1 MFVVPGVRPAF
12 AEVTGVTIASRTV
25 VANGQPFGAVGS
37 YEKLIGTIA
46 FAIDPADARN
56 ARVVDLDR
64 ATRAADGRVHFTADL
79 FVLRPVDAARG
90 NGVLLF
96 EVANRGT
103 KGLLGR
109 FNGAASGAA
118 DPTAPADFGDG
129 FLMRQ
134 GYTLVWVGWEF
145 DLPPAALGLDAP
157 AADVPV
163 TSIEVDVIPDER
175 SPTLSLGASAPFYP
189 PASMNDE
196 ADTLT
201 VRDQQ
206 WERPVAVPRAR
217 WRFVETAPPTIR
229 MDDSFEPGRIYTVTY
244 RATGA
249 RVAGA
254 GMAALRDAASAFR
267 YRDDLP
273 VRGRAAY
280 IVGFSQ
286 SGRFLRQF
294 LRDGFNADERGRRA
308 YDAAWV
314 HIAGAAEGS
323 FNQRFAM
330 PRALHPYLA
339 LRRPLAE
346 DPQRPGSDVLL
357 AGYER
362 DQRPKVFYTNTSV
375 EYWAGR
381 AAALTH
387 VSEDGRRDLDLD
399 DTVRLYLLAGTQHG
413 ESAFPPRQTNGQAL
427 NNPTPQRA
435 VMRALLVGLHGWT
448 ARNEAPP
455 KSRYP
460 TLKDGSLVRVAAVR
474 FPAIPGVPNPRTI
487 AGPRVNCCGLPTAAS
502 PLPHLVPQVDA
513 DGNEI
518 GGIRVPEQ
526 AVPLATTTGWNFRA
540 ASRGNTGDIYSLL
553 GSYFP
558 FSATRDARQAANDP
572 RRAIDERYRSRADYL
587 RRIRAAADA
596 LVKDRYLLVDDVDAV
611 VQRAQQHWDTAT
623 APTRP

>member
-1 MFVVPGVRPAF
+1 
-12 AEVTGVTIASRTV
+12 
-25 VANGQPFGAVGS
+25 
-37 YEKLIGTIA
+37 
-46 FAIDPADARN
+46 
-56 ARVVDLDR
+56 
-64 ATRAADGRVHFTADL
+64 
-79 FVLRPVDAARG
+79 
-90 NGVLLF
+90 
-96 EVANRGT
+96 
-103 KGLLGR
+103 
-109 FNGAASGAA
+109 
-118 DPTAPADFGDG
+118 
-129 FLMRQ
+129 
-134 GYTLVWVGWEF
+134 
-145 DLPPAALGLDAP
+145 
-157 AADVPV
+157 
-163 TSIEVDVIPDER
+163 
-175 SPTLSLGASAPFYP
+175 
-189 PASMNDE
+189 
-196 ADTLT
+196 
-201 VRDQQ
+201 
-206 WERPVAVPRAR
+206 
-217 WRFVETAPPTIR
+217 

-249 RVAGA
+249 RVAGV

-267 YRDDLP
+267 YRDDMP
-273 VRGRAAY
+273 IRGRAAY
-280 IVGFSQ
+280 VVGFSQ

-308 YDAAWV
+308 YDAVWV

-330 PRALHPYLA
+330 PRALHPYLG

-346 DPQRPGSDVLL
+346 DSQRRGEDVLL
-357 AGYER
+357 SAYER
-362 DQRPKVFYTNTSV
+362 NQKPRVFYTNTSV

-399 DTVRLYLLAGTQHG
+399 DNVRLYLLAGTQHG
-413 ESAFPPRQTNGQAL
+413 ESAFPPRRTDGQAL

-460 TLKDGSLVRVAAVR
+460 TLKDGSLVRVDAVR
-474 FPAIPGVPNPRTI
+474 FPSIPGVPNPRTI
-487 AGPRVNCCGLPTAAS
+487 AGPRDSCCGLPIAAS

-540 ASRGNTGDIYSLL
+540 ESRGNTGDIYSLL
-553 GSYFP
+553 GSYMP
-558 FSATRDARQAANDP
+558 FAATRAEREARNDP
-572 RRAIDERYRSRADYL
+572 RRAIAERYRSRADYV

-596 LVKDRYLLVDDVDAV
+596 LVRDRYLLADDVGAV
-611 VQRAQQHWDTAT
+611 VQRAEQHWDTAT
-623 APTRP
+623 AAPQ

>member
-1 MFVVPGVRPAF
+1 M
-12 AEVTGVTIASRTV
+12 S
-25 VANGQPFGAVGS
+25 
-37 YEKLIGTIA
+37 
-46 FAIDPADARN
+46 
-56 ARVVDLDR
+56 
-64 ATRAADGRVHFTADL
+64 
-79 FVLRPVDAARG
+79 
-90 NGVLLF
+90 
-96 EVANRGT
+96 
-103 KGLLGR
+103 
-109 FNGAASGAA
+109 
-118 DPTAPADFGDG
+118 
-129 FLMRQ
+129 
-134 GYTLVWVGWEF
+134 
-145 DLPPAALGLDAP
+145 
-157 AADVPV
+157 
-163 TSIEVDVIPDER
+163 DE
-175 SPTLSLGASAPFYP
+175 T
-189 PASMNDE
+189 
-196 ADTLT
+196 DTLT
-201 VRDQQ
+201 VRDRQ
-206 WERPVAVPRAR
+206 WDQPVTIPRAR

-229 MDDSFEPGRIYTVTY
+229 MDDPFEAGRIYTLTY

-249 RVAGA
+249 RVAGV

-267 YRDDLP
+267 YRDDMP

-280 IVGFSQ
+280 VVGFSQ

-308 YDAAWV
+308 YDAVWV

-330 PRALHPYLA
+330 PRALHPYLG

-346 DPQRPGSDVLL
+346 DPQRRDDVLL
-357 AGYER
+357 GGYER
-362 DQRPKVFYTNTSV
+362 SQRPKIFYTNTSV

-387 VSEDGRRDLDLD
+387 VSEDGRRDLDLPD
-399 DTVRLYLLAGTQHG
+399 DARLYLLAGTQHG
-413 ESAFPPRQTNGQAL
+413 ESAFPPRRSDGQAL

-435 VMRALLVGLHGWT
+435 VMRALLVGLHGWA

-460 TLKDGSLVRVAAVR
+460 TLRDNSLVRVAAVR
-474 FPAIPGVPNPRTI
+474 FPSIPGVANPRTI
-487 AGPRVNCCGLPTAAS
+487 AGPHLECCGPAGGAF

-540 ASRGNTGDIYSLL
+540 EARGNTAEIYALL
-553 GSYFP
+553 GSYLP
-558 FSATRDARQAANDP
+558 FAATRAAREAANDP

-596 LVKDRYLLVDDVDAV
+596 LVDDRYLLAEDVGAV
-611 VQRAQQHWDTAT
+611 MQRAEEHWAAAT
-623 APTRP
+623 APSRP

>member
-1 MFVVPGVRPAF
+1 
-12 AEVTGVTIASRTV
+12 
-25 VANGQPFGAVGS
+25 
-37 YEKLIGTIA
+37 
-46 FAIDPADARN
+46 
-56 ARVVDLDR
+56 
-64 ATRAADGRVHFTADL
+64 
-79 FVLRPVDAARG
+79 VDAARG

-96 EVANRGT
+96 EVANRGS

-109 FNGAASGAA
+109 FNDAPGGPNSGAA
-118 DPTAPADFGDG
+118 DPTAPADFGNG

-145 DLPPAALGLDAP
+145 DLPPAALGVEAP
-157 AADVPV
+157 ATDVPV
-163 TSIEVDVIPDER
+163 TSIVVEVIPDEPA
-175 SPTLSLGASAPFYP
+175 PTLSLGGSAPFYP
-189 PASMNDE
+189 PSSMNDA

-201 VRDQQ
+201 VRGRQ
-206 WERPVAVPRAR
+206 WEPPVTVPRAR

-249 RVAGA
+249 RVAGV
-254 GMAALRDAASAFR
+254 GMTALRDAASAFR
-267 YRDDLP
+267 YRDDMP

-294 LRDGFNADERGRRA
+294 LREGFNADERGRRA
-308 YDAAWV
+308 YDAVWV

-330 PRALHPYLA
+330 PRALHPYLG

-346 DPQRPGSDVLL
+346 EPARPGDDVLL
-357 AGYER
+357 SAYER
-362 DQRPKVFYTNTSV
+362 NQRPKVFYTNTSV

-387 VSEDGRRDLDLD
+387 VSEDGRRDLDLPD
-399 DTVRLYLLAGTQHG
+399 NVRLYLLAGTQHG
-413 ESAFPPRQTNGQAL
+413 ESAFPPRRTDGQAL

-435 VMRALLVGLHGWT
+435 VMRALLVGLHGWA

-460 TLKDGSLVRVAAVR
+460 TLRDGSLVRVDAVR
-474 FPAIPGVPNPRTI
+474 FPSIPGVPDPRTI
-487 AGPRVNCCGLPTAAS
+487 AGPRIDCCGQPMAAS
-502 PLPHLVPQVDA
+502 PLPHLVPQVDG
-513 DGNEI
+513 DGNEV

-540 ASRGNTGDIYSLL
+540 ETRGNSGDIYALL
-553 GSYFP
+553 GSYLP
-558 FSATRDARQAANDP
+558 FAATRAERQARNDP
-572 RRAIDERYRSRADYL
+572 RRAIEERYRGRADYM
-587 RRIRAAADA
+587 RRIREAADA
-596 LVKDRYLLVDDVDAV
+596 LVRDRYLLLEDIDAV
-611 VQRAQQHWDTAT
+611 VKRAEQHWETAAAT
-623 APTRP
+623 TGR